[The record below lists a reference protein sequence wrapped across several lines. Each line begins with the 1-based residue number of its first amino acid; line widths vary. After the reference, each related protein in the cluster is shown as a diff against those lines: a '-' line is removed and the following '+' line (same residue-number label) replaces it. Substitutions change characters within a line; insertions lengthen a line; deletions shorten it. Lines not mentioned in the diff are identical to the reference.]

1 MPVWVK
7 IISLCALTA
16 AIGLVFPYKAS
27 ASLSVGS
34 IIDPDKYAWG
44 DKLGWIN
51 FLPTNGGLTITDT
64 AITGYA
70 WSDNFGWINFSPNL
84 VSVINNCGGILSGY
98 AWSSQLGWINM
109 SGVTIST
116 SGVFVGTGGTAG
128 TLAGQI
134 NFSCTNCNVRTDW
147 RPCAVRPSGGGG
159 GSAGGGG
166 TGGSTPPSP
175 TPTPTPTPTPE
186 PTPEPTPTP
195 TPPPET
201 PTPPT
206 PTPTP
211 PVTPVPPTPPPEGQL
226 PPGTTPPSEETGP
239 AELPG
244 VIPGVGAGTEQGGG
258 GITTPPTEGGQ
269 PQITPG
275 PEAQP
280 GAGAGQPPPTIFNVP
295 VPKALEPLARDIT
308 SVTRGVMTD
317 IRKAVTSFSE
327 SKAGRQI
334 IQTTEQV
341 QETLAEPQVQAAA
354 VPALAAAGIA
364 TVTAAAG
371 STALFNYLFFL
382 FTQPLLLFTRE
393 KRRKYGVVYNS
404 LSKIP
409 VDLAAVRVI
418 DDSGKTLQTKITD
431 AQGRYYFLVDKGQYT
446 LETAKKG
453 FTFPTT
459 LLVGQTQD
467 LPFEELLTTPKL
479 NLDNDT
485 VIAKNIPLDPQEQL
499 APLKDLK
506 RKKTL
511 KQILRYLAL
520 TSTAIAFGTFVLSPS
535 YAYLGLFIFQVL
547 SYLMFR
553 RLTLQKKP
561 PTYGV
566 IKDAKTGKPIHNAV
580 VRIMDTRFNRVLET
594 QISDSKGRYA
604 FLVGHGDFYVTAVKE
619 GYQLLR
625 SEPIASPLSKEPTV
639 IDKTLNLSQLAAS

>member
-51 FLPTNGGLTITDT
+51 FHPSNGGLTITDT
-64 AITGYA
+64 GITGYA

-84 VSVINNCGGILSGY
+84 VSVTNNCGGILGGY

-109 SGVTIST
+109 SGVTIGS
-116 SGVFVGTGGTAG
+116 SGVFAGSAGTPG

-134 NFSCTNCNVRTDW
+134 NFSCATCNVRTDW
-147 RPCAVRPSGGGG
+147 RPCANRPSGGGG
-159 GSAGGGG
+159 GTPGGGG
-166 TGGSTPPSP
+166 TGGSTIPP
-175 TPTPTPTPTPE
+175 PTPTPE

-195 TPPPET
+195 PTPPET

-211 PVTPVPPTPPPEGQL
+211 PETPVPPTPPQEEVT
-226 PPGTTPPSEETGP
+226 PPGTTPPTEETGP
-239 AELPG
+239 GEQPG
-244 VIPGVGAGTEQGGG
+244 VTPPGVGGGVEQGGG

-269 PQITPG
+269 PQPTPG
-275 PEAQP
+275 PEGQP
-280 GAGAGQPPPTIFNVP
+280 GTGASQPPPTIFNVP
-295 VPKALEPLARDIT
+295 VPKALEPLARTINSATQD
-308 SVTRGVMTD
+308 VMKGVGTA
-317 IRKAVTSFSE
+317 ITSFSE
-327 SKAGRQI
+327 SKIGRQI

-341 QETLAEPQVQAAA
+341 QQTLAEPQIQAVA

-371 STALFNYLFFL
+371 SAAIFNYLFFL

-393 KRRKYGVVYNS
+393 KRKKYGVVYNS

-409 VDLAAVRVI
+409 IDLAAVRVI
-418 DDSGKTLQTKITD
+418 DSTGKTLQTKITD

-467 LPFEELLTTPKL
+467 LPFEELLTAPKL
-479 NLDNDT
+479 NLENDT
-485 VIAKNIPLDPQEQL
+485 VIVKNIPVDPQEQL
-499 APLKDLK
+499 APLKELK

-511 KQILRYLAL
+511 KQILSYLAL
-520 TSTAIAFGTFVLSPS
+520 TSTGLALGTFILSPS
-535 YAYLGLFIFQVL
+535 YTYLGLVIFQVL
-547 SYLMFR
+547 TYLMFR

-561 PTYGV
+561 PSYGV
-566 IKDAKTGKPIHNAV
+566 VKDAKTGKPIHNAI

-594 QISDSKGRYA
+594 QISDAKGRYA
-604 FLVGHGDFYVTAVKE
+604 FLVGHGDFYVTAAKE

-625 SEPIASPLSKEPTV
+625 SEPIASPIGKEPTV
-639 IDKTLNLSQLAAS
+639 IDKALNLSQLAAS

>member
-1 MPVWVK
+1 MPAWVK
-7 IISLCALTA
+7 IISLCALMA
-16 AIGLVFPYKAS
+16 AFGLVFPYKAS

-51 FLPTNGGLTITDT
+51 FLPTNGGLTITDSG
-64 AITGYA
+64 ITGYA

-84 VSVINNCGGILSGY
+84 GGVTNNCVGSLGGY

-116 SGVFVGTGGTAG
+116 SGVFTGTGGTAG

-134 NFSCTNCNVRTDW
+134 NFSSTNCNVRTDW
-147 RPCAVRPSGGGG
+147 RPCANRPSGGGG

-175 TPTPTPTPTPE
+175 TPTPTPTPE

-195 TPPPET
+195 PTPPET
-201 PTPPT
+201 PT

-211 PVTPVPPTPPPEGQL
+211 PPQPTVPPTPPPEGQL

-239 AELPG
+239 IELPG
-244 VIPGVGAGTEQGGG
+244 VTPGVGGGVEQGGG
-258 GITTPPTEGGQ
+258 GITAPPMEGGQ
-269 PQITPG
+269 PQPTPS
-275 PEAQP
+275 PEEQP
-280 GAGAGQPPPTIFNVP
+280 GTGATRPPPTIFNVP
-295 VPKALEPLARDIT
+295 VPKALEPLARTIT
-308 SVTRGVMTD
+308 SVTQGVMTD
-317 IRKAVTSFSE
+317 IQKAVTSFSE
-327 SKAGRQI
+327 SAVGRQI

-354 VPALAAAGIA
+354 VPALAAAGITA
-364 TVTAAAG
+364 VTAAAG

-393 KRRKYGVVYNS
+393 KRKKYGVVYNS

-418 DDSGKTLQTKITD
+418 DSTGKTLQTKITD

-467 LPFEELLTTPKL
+467 LPFEELLTAPKL
-479 NLDNDT
+479 NLENDT
-485 VIAKNIPLDPQEQL
+485 VIVKNIPVDPQEQL
-499 APLKDLK
+499 APLKELK

-511 KQILRYLAL
+511 KQILSYLAL
-520 TSTAIAFGTFVLSPS
+520 TSTGLALGTFILSPS
-535 YAYLGLFIFQVL
+535 YAYLGLLIFQVL
-547 SYLMFR
+547 TYLMFR

-561 PTYGV
+561 PSYGV
-566 IKDAKTGKPIHNAV
+566 VKDAKTGKPIRNAI

-594 QISDSKGRYA
+594 QISDAKGRYA
-604 FLVGHGDFYVTAVKE
+604 FLVGHGDFYVTAAKD

-625 SEPIASPLSKEPTV
+625 SEPIASPIGKEPTV
-639 IDKTLNLSQLAAS
+639 IDKALNLHRLAAS